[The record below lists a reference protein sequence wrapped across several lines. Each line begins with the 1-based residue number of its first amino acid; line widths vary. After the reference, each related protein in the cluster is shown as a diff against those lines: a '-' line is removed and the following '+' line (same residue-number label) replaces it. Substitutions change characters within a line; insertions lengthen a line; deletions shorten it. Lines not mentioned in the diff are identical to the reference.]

1 MRAFYVGKMNIYNW
15 RVFFLETRYLIDY
28 ITEESQ
34 LKKLLAVVLVIVF
47 ILTGCGDKSDKTE
60 LTVSAAASLTDSMNK
75 IAAEYEKVSGV
86 KVNLNLAS
94 SGTLQKQIENG
105 APTDLFLSASKS
117 KMDKL
122 VENGHIEKDNSF
134 NLLENSIVLIVNKEY
149 VEQYD
154 SIEKL
159 VNSDEKLSI
168 GAPESVP
175 AGKYSKEALENM
187 NLYSKLED
195 RLVFGK
201 NVKQVAKYVETGEI
215 VAGIVYASDLSVL
228 ENVEVVMEIDSKYHS
243 RIVYPLGIV
252 ESSDET
258 KEFVR
263 FLESDKAL
271 EIFKE
276 YGFRKYTQE

>member
-1 MRAFYVGKMNIYNW
+1 M
-15 RVFFLETRYLIDY
+15 
-28 ITEESQ
+28 
-34 LKKLLAVVLVIVF
+34 KKLLAVLLVVLF
-47 ILTGCGDKSDKTE
+47 IFTGCGDKSSKE
-60 LTVSAAASLTDSMNK
+60 LTVSAAASLTDSMDK
-75 IAAEYEKVSGV
+75 IAKEYEKLSGV

-105 APTDLFLSASKS
+105 APTDVFLSASKA

-122 VENGHIEKDNSF
+122 IDQGHIDRDNSF

-149 VEQYD
+149 LTSYD
-154 SIEKL
+154 SLDKIVKSE
-159 VNSDEKLSI
+159 EKLSI
-168 GAPESVP
+168 GAPDSVP

-187 NLYSKLED
+187 GLYSKLED

-215 VAGIVYASDLSVL
+215 VAGIVYASDVSVL
-228 ENVEVVMEIDSKYHS
+228 NNVEVIMEIDSKYHS

-252 ESSDET
+252 ENNDET

-263 FLESDKAL
+263 FLESEKAI

-276 YGFRKYTQE
+276 FGFRKYTQE